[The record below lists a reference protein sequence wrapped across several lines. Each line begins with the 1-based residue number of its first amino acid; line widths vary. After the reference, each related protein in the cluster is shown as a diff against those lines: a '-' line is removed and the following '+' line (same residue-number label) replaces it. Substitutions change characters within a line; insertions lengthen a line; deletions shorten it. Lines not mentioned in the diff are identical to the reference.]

1 MTFDITQ
8 IIISIIGL
16 IAAVVSSVLIPY
28 IRSKTTAEKFSQI
41 VFWTNIAV
49 QAAEQIYVGTGMG
62 AKKKM
67 YVQKFLIDKGFNLDA
82 EALDAVIESAVLELK
97 AAIA

>member
-8 IIISIIGL
+8 IIVSIIGL
-16 IAAVVSSVLIPY
+16 LMAVVTGILVPY
-28 IRSKTTAEKFSQI
+28 IRSKTTTEKFNQI

-62 AKKKM
+62 EKKKM
-67 YVQKFLIDKGFNLDA
+67 YVQKFLIEKGLNLDEA
-82 EALDAVIESAVLELK
+82 ALDAVIESAVLELK